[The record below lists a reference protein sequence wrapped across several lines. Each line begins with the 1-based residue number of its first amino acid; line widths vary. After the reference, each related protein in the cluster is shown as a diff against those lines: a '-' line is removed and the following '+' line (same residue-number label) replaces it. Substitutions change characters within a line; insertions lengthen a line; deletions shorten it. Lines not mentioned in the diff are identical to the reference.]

1 MKKNIKKN
9 FIWNSIGSFTYLF
22 CQWLLTLIVVRLSS
36 NLEDPGNFALAMTIT
51 NVFFNLA
58 CFNVRPF
65 MVSDTKH
72 EYDVEDY
79 LSFRIITS
87 IVAIIICF
95 LYICFFHYTKIQII
109 CIMTFLLF
117 KIGEAITDLFHGL
130 EQRKDRMDIGGI
142 SMLCRG
148 IVSLIV
154 FSISFALFK
163 NLPLSLLLM
172 TISTFIFIAYFDYP
186 WVLKFEKLKV
196 IINKN
201 KLFTLFLY
209 LLPLAIGTFLGTFIT
224 SLPRQ
229 FLEKICGI
237 DSLGIYATIAAP
249 AVIVQMAATY
259 IFNPFLVS
267 FAELKH
273 KKKRNEFIKLF
284 FKISCLI
291 VLLSIVSIIGSIF
304 LARIVLFLLYGN
316 KIANYSYL
324 FIWIIVL
331 TSLTGYMWFCH
342 NILIVLRKIKS
353 ILFVNVTGFI
363 IILLLSKTFIKL
375 FDMNGVSFVLI
386 FATCVMILELLI
398 TIFWELKNSK

>member
-9 FIWNSIGSFTYLF
+9 FIWNSVGSFTYLF

-65 MVSDTKH
+65 MVSDSKR

-87 IVAIIICF
+87 SIAIIICF
-95 LYICFFHYTKIQII
+95 LYICLFHYTKIQIL
-109 CIMTFLLF
+109 CIMLFLLF
-117 KIGEAITDLFHGL
+117 KIGEAVVDLFHGL

-148 IVSLIV
+148 IISLIV
-154 FSISFALFK
+154 FSISFAIFK
-163 NLPLSLLLM
+163 NLPISLLLM
-172 TISTFIFIAYFDYP
+172 AISTYIFIICYDYP
-186 WVLKFEKLKV
+186 FVLKFEELKV
-196 IINKN
+196 IINKD
-201 KLFTLFLY
+201 KLIKLFLY
-209 LLPLAIGTFLGTFIT
+209 LFPLAIGTFLGTFT
-224 SLPRQ
+224 SSLPRQ
-229 FLEKICGI
+229 VLEKICGI
-237 DSLGIYATIAAP
+237 DSLGIYATIATP

-273 KKKRNEFIKLF
+273 KKNINDFIKLF
-284 FKISCLI
+284 FKISGLI
-291 VLLSIVSIIGSIF
+291 VLLSIASIIGSLL
-304 LARIVLFLLYGN
+304 LARIVLLFLYGS
-316 KIANYSYL
+316 KIAKYSYL

-353 ILFVNVTGFI
+353 LPFINITGFI
-363 IILLLSKTFIKL
+363 IILLLSSMFIRR
-375 FDMNGVSFVLI
+375 FNMNGVSFVLI
-386 FATCVMILELLI
+386 VSTCVMICEMLTIIFLEL
-398 TIFWELKNSK
+398 KKQ